1 MEPPARNGKR
11 DTALDA
17 QEASTL
23 ALMALG
29 WIVSDEARADRLL
42 ALTGMDADM
51 LRARLDD
58 RAMLGAVLA
67 FLSDHEP
74 DLLACAEA
82 LDVQPGDLIAAK
94 ERLSR

>member
-1 MEPPARNGKR
+1 MEPRARNGKR
-11 DTALDA
+11 DTAPDVE
-17 QEASTL
+17 EAPTL

-29 WIVSDEARADRLL
+29 WIVSDEDRADRLL
-42 ALTGMDADM
+42 ALTGLDGDM
-51 LRARLDD
+51 VRTRLDD
-58 RAMLGAVLA
+58 PVMLGAVLA

-82 LDVQPGDLIAAK
+82 LDVQPGDLIVAK

>member
-11 DTALDA
+11 DTAPNA
-17 QEASTL
+17 QEAATL

-29 WIVSDEARADRLL
+29 WTLSDDDRAGRLL

-51 LRARLDD
+51 LRTRVGDPTT
-58 RAMLGAVLA
+58 LGAVLA

-74 DLLACAEA
+74 DLLACADA
-82 LDVQPGDLIAAK
+82 LDVRPDTLIAAR